1 MARRLFLAALAC
13 FAIVILT
20 HVAEWFQMFPA
31 MGWGRPDSPGHDL
44 DLASAVLGIGL
55 LVAGSI
61 TFAMKRGR

>member
-20 HVAEWFQMFPA
+20 HVAERFHMLPA
-31 MGWGRPDSPGHDL
+31 MGWGRPGSPGHYL

-55 LVAGSI
+55 FVAGSI
-61 TFAMKRGR
+61 AYAIKRGQ

>member
-20 HVAEWFQMFPA
+20 HVAERFQMFPA